1 LLTTLILILIYLIAG
16 LIFFLI
22 LKEDIER
29 EASTWRFNETDKAMI
44 YTLIILTWLP
54 LVLYTLTIMFR
65 DKRS

>member
-1 LLTTLILILIYLIAG
+1 MLTLTLILIYLIAG

-44 YTLIILTWLP
+44 YTLIVLTWLP
-54 LVLYTLTIMFR
+54 LVLYTLTVMLK
-65 DKRS
+65 DKNN

>member
-1 LLTTLILILIYLIAG
+1 MLTLTLILIYLIAG

-29 EASTWRFNETDKAMI
+29 EASAWRFNETDKAMI

-54 LVLYTLTIMFR
+54 LVLYTLTIMLK
-65 DKRS
+65 DKNN